1 MGEVF
6 RARDTKLKRDVA
18 ITILPEASAADA
30 DRLARFQ
37 REGSGPASDGLNVVL
52 NWPSAPRK

>member
-18 ITILPEASAADA
+18 ITILPEAFAADA
-30 DRLARFQ
+30 DRLADSSVKGQGR
-37 REGSGPASDGLNVVL
+37 RRTV
-52 NWPSAPRK
+52 